1 VSGIVVDTSIWI
13 DYFKGISFPVVD
25 DSLKEGS
32 VYLPPIVLS
41 ELLSAKLNP
50 NAKKQLIDF
59 LRDLRF
65 INCDFSHWI
74 RVGELRSF
82 FARKGITISTPDAHI
97 AQVCIDEDCHLIT
110 GDKIFRQIS
119 KVIRLKLI

>member
-1 VSGIVVDTSIWI
+1 MSGIVVDTSIWI
-13 DYFKGISFPVVD
+13 DYFKGASFPIVD

-32 VYLPPIVLS
+32 LNLPPIIVS

-50 NAKKQLIDF
+50 TSKKQLIDF
-59 LRDLRF
+59 LLDLKF

-97 AQVCIDEDCHLIT
+97 AQVCIDEDSYLIT
-110 GDKIFRQIS
+110 RDKIFTQIA
-119 KVIRLKLI
+119 KIIKLKLV

>member
-13 DYFKGISFPVVD
+13 DYFKGISFPIVD

-32 VYLPPIVLS
+32 LSLSPIIVS

-50 NAKKQLIDF
+50 NSKKQLIDF
-59 LRDLRF
+59 LLDLKF

-82 FARKGITISTPDAHI
+82 FAKKGITVSTPDAHI
-97 AQVCIDEDCHLIT
+97 AQVCIDQNCYLIT
-110 GDKIFRQIS
+110 GDKIFTQIS
-119 KVIRLKLI
+119 KVVKLKLI